1 MEHKEEDK
9 TADETVALSHLKF
22 LISFIEDE
30 YAEQV
35 SEIGSYIANG
45 EISFDLLWAIM
56 HYRMP
61 VFTNC
66 SHWSTS
72 LGVDK
77 WNGRREDRWAHGVR
91 T

>member
-1 MEHKEEDK
+1 MDYKEEDK

-35 SEIGSYIANG
+35 SEIGSYINNG

-56 HYRMP
+56 HVCRSSP
-61 VFTNC
+61 IAQ
-66 SHWSTS
+66 S
-72 LGVDK
+72 LVNLAWG
-77 WNGRREDRWAHGVR
+77 G
-91 T
+91 